1 MKTALTTLAAAF
13 IAALVTYFGTQF
25 QTNAL
30 QQEAQALRAALE
42 TKEQEVVG
50 HTKYTTFITASKQAL
65 AGQMSLLA
73 AKVTREEGVTQ
84 VVERVLLSS
93 LPSSSATVAIWYSA
107 EYSFGFDL
115 MPDQYDV
122 RAVPGGIE
130 VAVKRPRLVAT
141 PAVSNLRH
149 KVLAGG
155 VLTDEKGA
163 ALKLQQEAAAN
174 ALRQGQS
181 MATDAAIVALCEK
194 KLIEFLRSFL
204 QKQPGVSVVPF
215 ISVVYRDK

>member
-1 MKTALTTLAAAF
+1 MKTALTTLAAAL

-50 HTKYTTFITASKQAL
+50 HTKYTIFITASKQAL

>member
-1 MKTALTTLAAAF
+1 MKTALTTLAAAL